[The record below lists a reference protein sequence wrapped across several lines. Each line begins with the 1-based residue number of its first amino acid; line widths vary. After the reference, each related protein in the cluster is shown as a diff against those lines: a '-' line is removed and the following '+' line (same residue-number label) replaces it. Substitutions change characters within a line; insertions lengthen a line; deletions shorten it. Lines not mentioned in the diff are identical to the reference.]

1 MRHLRLL
8 IALYRA
14 FSDAAVDAGCC
25 FNWGIVP
32 QLRLL
37 ITPYRLRINCDDRRN
52 CPGAQ
57 PFCGQA
63 QSA

>member
-25 FNWGIVP
+25 FNCPIVG

-37 ITPYRLRINCDDRRN
+37 IALYRAFSDANDRRN